1 MILQAL
7 TAYYE
12 QLLKQGKVEAPGWD
26 SKFKVSYELRLGP
39 DGQLLALNDLRQEVP
54 KGKKTVIAPRE
65 LPVPHRVK
73 RASGVAANFLCDN
86 TSYLLG
92 ADEKGKPERSRQCFE
107 AALHHKVLDGVDSPA
122 AKAILA
128 FFDSWE
134 PDTAPTHPLLAEQ
147 WADLNNNSNLVF
159 GYESPDGAHWLATT
173 DDAIRTAWQSAFD
186 TSDADAE
193 TARCLI
199 TGKEAGIARIHPAIK
214 GVMGAQAAG
223 AALVSFNA
231 PAFCSYGHEQGANAP
246 VSEYAAFAYTTALN
260 LLLADRDCCQRIGDT
275 TIVCWAENAA
285 PAYSNAMLMFF
296 CGGAEARGV
305 SESDLAAALKALS
318 QGRPVSFLDDKLDP
332 NQNFY
337 VLGISPNAARL
348 SVRFFLRNSFGQFA
362 KNLQDHADRLE
373 ITRPAF
379 DKWENLSVWALAQE
393 TVNQKSRDKNPS
405 PQLVGDLLRAILTG
419 GPYPATLLNGVT
431 LRIRAEREVTRGR
444 AAILKAY
451 YLRNYP
457 TKLNKEVFTVSLNE
471 SSNVPYVLGRL
482 FSVLETI
489 QSVAN
494 PGINATIKDRYFN
507 SACATPATAFPT
519 LVKLAQKHL
528 QKMST
533 PNEVHF
539 SKQLTELMAQLPETG
554 FPARLSLPEQGAF
567 EIGYYH
573 QTQKRYA
580 KKNEEE

>member
-26 SKFKVSYELRLGP
+26 SRFKVSYELRLGP

-107 AALHHKVLDGVDSPA
+107 ACAALHHKVLDGVDSPA

-128 FFDSWE
+128 FFDSWV

-147 WADLNNNSNLVF
+147 WADLNNNANLVF

-260 LLLADRDCCQRIGDT
+260 LLLADRNCCQRIGDT

-332 NQNFY
+332 NQNFCWA
-337 VLGISPNAARL
+337 SRP
-348 SVRFFLRNSFGQFA
+348 
-362 KNLQDHADRLE
+362 
-373 ITRPAF
+373 TRPG
-379 DKWENLSVWALAQE
+379 S
-393 TVNQKSRDKNPS
+393 PS
-405 PQLVGDLLRAILTG
+405 GSSCTAASDSLPKICRTTPTG
-419 GPYPATLLNGVT
+419 SASPAPPSTSGKT
-431 LRIRAEREVTRGR
+431 CRSGRWRRRRSTR
-444 AAILKAY
+444 
-451 YLRNYP
+451 
-457 TKLNKEVFTVSLNE
+457 
-471 SSNVPYVLGRL
+471 
-482 FSVLETI
+482 
-489 QSVAN
+489 N
-494 PGINATIKDRYFN
+494 PGTKIHRPSWWAICSGPSSPAGR
-507 SACATPATAFPT
+507 TPPLCSTA
-519 LVKLAQKHL
+519 
-528 QKMST
+528 
-533 PNEVHF
+533 
-539 SKQLTELMAQLPETG
+539 
-554 FPARLSLPEQGAF
+554 
-567 EIGYYH
+567 
-573 QTQKRYA
+573 
-580 KKNEEE
+580 